1 MIHSIETNTKDELET
16 KRIGYFHDHCVHLYF
31 GKIKDVPSRY
41 KKYIKKHLKYI
52 FIYEE

>member
-1 MIHSIETNTKDELET
+1 MIYSIETKTRDKLEI
-16 KRIGYFHDHCVHLYF
+16 KRIGYFHDRCKHLYF
-31 GKIKDVPSRY
+31 GKTEDVPFKY